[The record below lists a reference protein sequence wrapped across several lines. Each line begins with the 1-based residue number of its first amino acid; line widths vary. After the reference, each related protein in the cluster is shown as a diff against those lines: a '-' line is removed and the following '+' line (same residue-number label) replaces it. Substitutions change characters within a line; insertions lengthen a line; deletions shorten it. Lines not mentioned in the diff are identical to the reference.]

1 MAMKAVMSITELVA
15 EGFPEAELREIA
27 KSEDFPGVG
36 FRGESKRSKIYFYTE
51 KLKKHLE
58 RRTEWLYRC

>member
-1 MAMKAVMSITELVA
+1 MAMKAVMSIAELVA

-27 KSEDFPGVG
+27 KSEDFPEIG
-36 FRGESKRSKIYFYTE
+36 FRGEKKRSKIYFYTE

-58 RRTEWLYRC
+58 RRTEWQYQC

>member
-1 MAMKAVMSITELVA
+1 MKAVMSIAELVA

-27 KSEDFPGVG
+27 KSEDFSAVG
-36 FRGESKRSKIYFYTE
+36 FRGEKKRSKIYFYTE

-58 RRTEWLYRC
+58 RRTEWQYQC